1 MNEPIRSR
9 RDDLEAIGELAEGQD
24 GYFSSAQAGSVG
36 IDRHRLQRMV
46 AGGILERDEYGIYRF
61 AAYPHDDRGEL
72 WRAVLWPSVKRG
84 GIVGILS
91 YGTALSLHEI
101 STINPSTIDL
111 VLPEGLRFRREV
123 PATYRVRF
131 QDIHASEVTK
141 IHALPVTTLFRTIL
155 DLIISG
161 EERQFVAEALENAP
175 NRGILTVDELR
186 RLQALNVVGPTLIHK
201 VVNIARKS

>member
-1 MNEPIRSR
+1 MISPNRSR
-9 RDDLEAIGELAEGQD
+9 RDDLAAIGELAEGQE

-36 IDRHRLQRMV
+36 IDRHRLQRMA

-61 AAYPHDDRGEL
+61 AVYPHGDRGEL

-84 GIVGILS
+84 DLVGILS
-91 YGTALSLHEI
+91 YSTALSLHEI

-111 VLPEGLRFRREV
+111 SLPEGLRFRRAV
-123 PATYRVRF
+123 PSKYRVRF
-131 QDIHASEVTK
+131 QDIHENEITR
-141 IHALPVTTLFRTIL
+141 IHSLPVTTLFRTLL

-175 NRGILTVDELR
+175 KRGVLTAEELR
-186 RLQALNVVGPTLIHK
+186 RLQALNAVGPTLIHK
-201 VVNIARKS
+201 VADIVRKS